1 MKIVQGYTLREI
13 AGEKMILMKGSANLD
28 LTKVVMLNSSAELLW
43 NTFQNQDF
51 LKSEAADLLVSN
63 YDIDQVQAVADA
75 EAWISS
81 MMKAGLIEP

>member
-1 MKIVQGYTLREI
+1 MRINSGYTLREI

-43 NTFQNQDF
+43 TAFQDRDF
-51 LKSEAADLLVSN
+51 MKSEAAELLATN
-63 YDIDQVQAVADA
+63 YGIDQVQAVADT

-81 MMKAGLIEP
+81 MLKAGLIEP

>member
-1 MKIVQGYTLREI
+1 MKIIPGYTLREI

-43 NTFQNQDF
+43 NTFQNRDF
-51 LKSEAADLLVSN
+51 LKSEAADLLVTN
-63 YDIDQVQAVADA
+63 YGIDQVQAVADA

>member
-13 AGEKMILMKGSANLD
+13 AGEKMIVMKGSTNLD

-43 NTFQNQDF
+43 NTFQNREF
-51 LKSEAADLLVSN
+51 LKSEAAELLVSN
-63 YDIDQVQAVADA
+63 YGIDPSKASADA

-81 MMKAGLIEP
+81 MMKAGLIQP